1 MPRKIIGP
9 LTCLLIEL
17 TSGTLA
23 VRNGPS
29 LADQRRKESLPCR
42 AAAHFHAPHSHAREG
57 WSGAP
62 CRFIINRR
70 RLSICASP
78 AGSECGRTTRACHSH
93 CLRACPCRE
102 CQVVDHIV
110 GFDELG
116 GTDSFDTEVLEWRLS
131 TKGLVHYDGDLE
143 GVGEPRDA
151 LLHACQLL
159 SRWSSIGRECVSR
172 GSGFL
177 ARLSRAVLV
186 VRALYFVTARR
197 ARAWARK

>member
-1 MPRKIIGP
+1 M
-9 LTCLLIEL
+9 
-17 TSGTLA
+17 
-23 VRNGPS
+23 
-29 LADQRRKESLPCR
+29 
-42 AAAHFHAPHSHAREG
+42 
-57 WSGAP
+57 
-62 CRFIINRR
+62 
-70 RLSICASP
+70 
-78 AGSECGRTTRACHSH
+78 
-93 CLRACPCRE
+93 
-102 CQVVDHIV
+102 VDHIV

-151 LLHACQLL
+151 FLHACQLL
-159 SRWSSIGRECVSR
+159 PSWSSIARECVSR